1 MGCTCSSKSI
11 EQPAAKSVELPTT
24 GYSFISPY
32 IEDYSRRILG
42 SYFGEPGRY
51 EGLIS
56 QERPIPIEGTAQ
68 LSDLERQAATGAGG
82 LERFA
87 GYTPEGI
94 NYLRDAGALARDPMA
109 AAQARFNP
117 FEDTVVQQSID
128 DITKAYQQKDI
139 GIRDDAYRAGAYGG
153 SRGRLAQAENQTA
166 LGRGLLDAVSG
177 IRRQGFQD
185 AQSQVGQNITQ
196 LQNIGTGISGLGG
209 AGQQQAIGRIGAM
222 STQGGIGRGIE
233 QADLSRR
240 FRAADVL
247 ADEPFTRLQRG
258 QQLLAGMPSGGI
270 SGGTGAQI
278 YQPQVY
284 QQPSLLSQVA
294 GAAGAIGTAAAGIGG
309 AMPSGGSGGGSGSDI
324 ELKENIRRVGDYDDN
339 LGWYEWDWN
348 DKAKEIGIEAEPTAG
363 FLAQEVLEVEPEA
376 VSIKDGYYAVD
387 FAWLM
392 Q

>member
-1 MGCTCSSKSI
+1 MGCTC
-11 EQPAAKSVELPTT
+11 EQKQQEGPPAKAVELPTT

-32 IEDYSRRILG
+32 IEDYSRRLLG
-42 SYFGEPGRY
+42 AYFGEPGQY

-68 LSDLERQAATGAGG
+68 LSDLERQAAASAGD

-117 FEDTVVQQSID
+117 YEDAVVQQSID

-139 GIRDDAYRAGAYGG
+139 GIRDDAYRAGAFGG
-153 SRGRLAQAENQTA
+153 SRARLAQAENQTA

-185 AQSQVGQNITQ
+185 AQAQVGQNISQ
-196 LQNIGTGISGLGG
+196 LSNIGSGISNLAG

-222 STQGGIGRGIE
+222 ATQGAAARGIE
-233 QADLSRR
+233 QADMSRR
-240 FRAADVL
+240 FRAADKL
-247 ADEPFTRLQRG
+247 ADEPFNRLQRG
-258 QQLLAGMPSGGI
+258 QQLLAGMPAGGV

-278 YQPQVY
+278 YQPQVFT
-284 QQPSLLSQVA
+284 QPSPLSQAAGLGSMIA
-294 GAAGAIGTAAAGIGG
+294 GAVGA
-309 AMPSGGSGGGSGSDI
+309 SDV
-324 ELKENIRRVGDYDDN
+324 ELKENIRRIGDYDNN

-376 VSIKDGYYAVD
+376 VTIKDGYYAVD
-387 FAWLM
+387 YARLM
-392 Q
+392 K

>member
-1 MGCTCSSKSI
+1 MGCTCESKSI
-11 EQPAAKSVELPTT
+11 EQPAARAVELPTT
-24 GYSFISPY
+24 GYSFVSPY
-32 IEDYSRRILG
+32 IEDYSRRLLG
-42 SYFGEPGRY
+42 AYFGEPGEY

-68 LSDLERQAATGAGG
+68 LSDLERQAAEQAGQLG
-82 LERFA
+82 QFA
-87 GYTPEGI
+87 TYTPEGI

-117 FEDTVVQQSID
+117 FEDAVVQQSID
-128 DITKAYQQKDI
+128 DITKAFQQKDI
-139 GIRDDAYRAGAYGG
+139 GIRDAAVRSGAFGS
-153 SRGRLAQAENQTA
+153 SRGRLAQDENQAA
-166 LGRGLLDAVSG
+166 LGRGLLEAVSG

-185 AQSQVGQNITQ
+185 AQSQVGQNISQ

-222 STQGGIGRGIE
+222 ATQGGIGRGIE

-258 QQLLAGMPSGGI
+258 QQLLAGMPAGGI

-284 QQPSLLSQVA
+284 QQPSLLSQLA
-294 GAAGAIGTAAAGIGG
+294 GAAGAAGTAAGGISQ
-309 AMPSGGSGGGSGSDI
+309 AIAASDI

-376 VSIKDGYYAVD
+376 VTVKDGYYAVD
-387 FAWLM
+387 YARLM

>member
-1 MGCTCSSKSI
+1 MGCTC
-11 EQPAAKSVELPTT
+11 EQKQQEGPPAKAVELPTT

-68 LSDLERQAATGAGG
+68 LSDLERQAATGAGD

-117 FEDTVVQQSID
+117 YEDAVVQQSID

-185 AQSQVGQNITQ
+185 AQAQVGQNIGQ
-196 LQNIGTGISGLGG
+196 LSNIGSGISNLAG

-222 STQGGIGRGIE
+222 ATQGAAGRGIE
-233 QADLSRR
+233 QADMSRR
-240 FRAADVL
+240 FRAADKL
-247 ADEPFTRLQRG
+247 ADEPFNRLQRG
-258 QQLLAGMPSGGI
+258 QQLLAGMPAGGV

-278 YQPQVY
+278 YQPQVFT
-284 QQPSLLSQVA
+284 QPSPLSQAAGLASAAA
-294 GAAGAIGTAAAGIGG
+294 GAA
-309 AMPSGGSGGGSGSDI
+309 AMSDV
-324 ELKENIRRVGDYDDN
+324 ELKENIRRVGDYDDS

-348 DKAKEIGIEAEPTAG
+348 NKAKEIGIEAEPTAG

-376 VSIKDGYYAVD
+376 VTVKDGYYAVD
-387 FAWLM
+387 YARLM
-392 Q
+392 K

>member
-1 MGCTCSSKSI
+1 MGCTC
-11 EQPAAKSVELPTT
+11 EQKQQEGPPAKAVELPTT

-42 SYFGEPGRY
+42 AYFGEPGQY

-68 LSDLERQAATGAGG
+68 LSDLERQAAAGAGN

-117 FEDTVVQQSID
+117 YEDAVVQQSID

-139 GIRDDAYRAGAYGG
+139 GIRDDAYRAGAFGG

-185 AQSQVGQNITQ
+185 AQSQVGQNISQ
-196 LQNIGTGISGLGG
+196 LSNIGSGISNLAG

-222 STQGGIGRGIE
+222 ATQGAAARGIE
-233 QADLSRR
+233 QADMSRR
-240 FRAADVL
+240 FRAADKL
-247 ADEPFTRLQRG
+247 ADEPFNRLQRG
-258 QQLLAGMPSGGI
+258 QQLLAGMPAGGV

-278 YQPQVY
+278 YQPQVFT
-284 QQPSLLSQVA
+284 QPSPLSQAAGVGSMIA
-294 GAAGAIGTAAAGIGG
+294 GAVAA
-309 AMPSGGSGGGSGSDI
+309 SDV
-324 ELKENIRRVGDYDDN
+324 ELKENIRRVGDYDNN

-376 VSIKDGYYAVD
+376 VTIKDGYYAVD
-387 FAWLM
+387 YARLM
-392 Q
+392 K

>member
-1 MGCTCSSKSI
+1 MGCTCESKSV
-11 EQPAAKSVELPTT
+11 EQPAARAVELPTT

-32 IEDYSRRILG
+32 IEDYSRRLLG
-42 SYFGEPGRY
+42 AYFGEPGEY

-68 LSDLERQAATGAGG
+68 LSDLERQAAEQAGQLG
-82 LERFA
+82 QFA
-87 GYTPEGI
+87 TYTPEGI

-117 FEDTVVQQSID
+117 FEDAVVQQSID
-128 DITKAYQQKDI
+128 DITKAFQQKDI
-139 GIRDDAYRAGAYGG
+139 GIRDAAVRSGAFGS
-153 SRGRLAQAENQTA
+153 SRGRLAQDENQAA
-166 LGRGLLDAVSG
+166 LGRGLLEAVSG

-185 AQSQVGQNITQ
+185 AQSQVGQNISQ

-222 STQGGIGRGIE
+222 ATQGGIGRGIE

-258 QQLLAGMPSGGI
+258 QQLLAGMPAGGI

-294 GAAGAIGTAAAGIGG
+294 GAAGAIGTAASGIGG
-309 AMPSGGSGGGSGSDI
+309 AINPSPSGSDI

-376 VSIKDGYYAVD
+376 VTIKDGYYAVD
-387 FAWLM
+387 YARLM
-392 Q
+392 K

>member
-1 MGCTCSSKSI
+1 MGCTCDSKSI
-11 EQPAAKSVELPTT
+11 EQPPARAVELPTT

-32 IEDYSRRILG
+32 IEDYSRRLLG
-42 SYFGEPGRY
+42 AYFGEPGEY

-68 LSDLERQAATGAGG
+68 LSDLERQAAEQAGQLG
-82 LERFA
+82 QFA
-87 GYTPEGI
+87 TYTPEGI

-117 FEDTVVQQSID
+117 FEDAVVQQSID
-128 DITKAYQQKDI
+128 DITKAFQQKDI
-139 GIRDDAYRAGAYGG
+139 GIRDAAVRSGAFGS
-153 SRGRLAQAENQTA
+153 SRGRLAQDENQAA
-166 LGRGLLDAVSG
+166 LGRGLLEAVGG

-185 AQSQVGQNITQ
+185 AQSQVGQNISQ

-222 STQGGIGRGIE
+222 ATQGGIGRGIE

-258 QQLLAGMPSGGI
+258 QQLLAGMPAGGI

-278 YQPQVY
+278 YQPQVF

-294 GAAGAIGTAAAGIGG
+294 GAAGAIGTAAGGIGQ
-309 AMPSGGSGGGSGSDI
+309 AMAASDI

-387 FAWLM
+387 YARLM

>member
-1 MGCTCSSKSI
+1 MGCTC
-11 EQPAAKSVELPTT
+11 EQKQQEGPPAKAVELPTT

-42 SYFGEPGRY
+42 SYFGEPGQY

-68 LSDLERQAATGAGG
+68 LSDLERQAATGAGN

-117 FEDTVVQQSID
+117 YEDAVVQQSID

-185 AQSQVGQNITQ
+185 AQSQVNRDVANLSGV
-196 LQNIGTGISGLGG
+196 GSGISNLAG

-222 STQGGIGRGIE
+222 ATQGAAARGIE
-233 QADLSRR
+233 QADMSRR
-240 FRAADVL
+240 FRAADKL
-247 ADEPFTRLQRG
+247 ADEPFNRLQRG
-258 QQLLAGMPSGGI
+258 QQLLAGMPAGGV

-278 YQPQVY
+278 YQPQVFT
-284 QQPSLLSQVA
+284 QPSPLSQAAGLGSMIA
-294 GAAGAIGTAAAGIGG
+294 GAVGA
-309 AMPSGGSGGGSGSDI
+309 SDV
-324 ELKENIRRVGDYDDN
+324 ELKENIRRVGDYDNN

-376 VSIKDGYYAVD
+376 VTIKDGYYAVD
-387 FAWLM
+387 YARLM
-392 Q
+392 K

>member
-1 MGCTCSSKSI
+1 MGCTC
-11 EQPAAKSVELPTT
+11 EQKQTEGPPAKAVELPTT

-32 IEDYSRRILG
+32 IEDYSRRLLG
-42 SYFGEPGRY
+42 AYFGSPGEY

-68 LSDLERQAATGAGG
+68 LSDLERQAAAGAGD

-117 FEDTVVQQSID
+117 YEDAVVQQSID

-185 AQSQVGQNITQ
+185 AQAQVGQNISQ
-196 LQNIGTGISGLGG
+196 LSNIGSGISNLAG
-209 AGQQQAIGRIGAM
+209 AGQQQALGRIGAM
-222 STQGGIGRGIE
+222 ATQGATGRGIQ
-233 QADLSRR
+233 QADMSRR
-240 FRAADVL
+240 FRAADKL

-258 QQLLAGMPSGGI
+258 QQLLAGMPAGGI

-278 YQPQVY
+278 YQPQVFT
-284 QQPSLLSQVA
+284 QPSFLEQAAGA
-294 GAAGAIGTAAAGIGG
+294 GAAGAGIASV
-309 AMPSGGSGGGSGSDI
+309 AMSDV
-324 ELKENIRRVGDYDDN
+324 ELKENIRKVGDYDNN

-376 VSIKDGYYAVD
+376 VTIKDGYYAVD
-387 FAWLM
+387 YARLM
-392 Q
+392 K

>member
-1 MGCTCSSKSI
+1 MGCTC
-11 EQPAAKSVELPTT
+11 EQKQQEGPPAKAVELPTT

-42 SYFGEPGRY
+42 SYFGEPGQY

-68 LSDLERQAATGAGG
+68 LSDLERQAAAGAGD

-117 FEDTVVQQSID
+117 YEDAVVQQSID

-139 GIRDDAYRAGAYGG
+139 GIRDDAYRAGAFGG

-185 AQSQVGQNITQ
+185 AQAQVGQNISQ
-196 LQNIGTGISGLGG
+196 LANVGSGISNLAG
-209 AGQQQAIGRIGAM
+209 AGQQQALGRIGAM
-222 STQGGIGRGIE
+222 ATQGATARGIE
-233 QADLSRR
+233 QADMSRR
-240 FRAADVL
+240 FRAADKL
-247 ADEPFTRLQRG
+247 ADEPFNRLQRG
-258 QQLLAGMPSGGI
+258 QQLLAGMPAGGV

-278 YQPQVY
+278 YQPQVFT
-284 QQPSLLSQVA
+284 QPSPLSQAAGLGSMIA
-294 GAAGAIGTAAAGIGG
+294 GAVGA
-309 AMPSGGSGGGSGSDI
+309 SDV
-324 ELKENIRRVGDYDDN
+324 ELKENIRRVGDYDNN

-363 FLAQEVLEVEPEA
+363 FLAQEVLEVKPEA
-376 VSIKDGYYAVD
+376 VTIKDGYYAVD
-387 FAWLM
+387 YARLM
-392 Q
+392 K

>member
-1 MGCTCSSKSI
+1 MGCTC
-11 EQPAAKSVELPTT
+11 EQKQQEGPPAKAVELPTT

-42 SYFGEPGRY
+42 AYFGEPGQY

-68 LSDLERQAATGAGG
+68 LSDLERQAAAGAGN

-117 FEDTVVQQSID
+117 YEDAVVQQSID

-177 IRRQGFQD
+177 IRRQGFRD
-185 AQSQVGQNITQ
+185 AQAQVDQNISQ
-196 LQNIGTGISGLGG
+196 LSNIGSGISNLAG
-209 AGQQQAIGRIGAM
+209 AGQQQALGRIGAM
-222 STQGGIGRGIE
+222 ATQGATARGIQ
-233 QADLSRR
+233 QADMSRR
-240 FRAADVL
+240 FRAADKL
-247 ADEPFTRLQRG
+247 ADEPFNRLQRG
-258 QQLLAGMPSGGI
+258 QQLLAGMPAGGV

-278 YQPQVY
+278 YQPQVFT
-284 QQPSLLSQVA
+284 QPSPLSQAAGVGSMIA
-294 GAAGAIGTAAAGIGG
+294 GAVAA
-309 AMPSGGSGGGSGSDI
+309 SDV
-324 ELKENIRRVGDYDDN
+324 ELKENIRRVGDYDNN

-376 VSIKDGYYAVD
+376 VTIKDGYYAVD
-387 FAWLM
+387 YARLM
-392 Q
+392 K

>member
-1 MGCTCSSKSI
+1 MGCTC
-11 EQPAAKSVELPTT
+11 EQKQQEGPPAKAVELPTT

-42 SYFGEPGRY
+42 SYFGEPGQY

-68 LSDLERQAATGAGG
+68 LSDLERQAAAGAGD

-117 FEDTVVQQSID
+117 FEDAVVQQSID

-139 GIRDDAYRAGAYGG
+139 GIRDDAYRAGAFGG

-185 AQSQVGQNITQ
+185 AQAQVGQNISQ
-196 LQNIGTGISGLGG
+196 LSNIGSGISNLAG

-222 STQGGIGRGIE
+222 ATQGAAARGIE
-233 QADLSRR
+233 QADMSRR
-240 FRAADVL
+240 FRAADKL
-247 ADEPFTRLQRG
+247 ADEPFNRLQRG
-258 QQLLAGMPSGGI
+258 QQLLAGMPAGGV

-278 YQPQVY
+278 YQPQVFT
-284 QQPSLLSQVA
+284 QPSPLSQAAGLGSMIA
-294 GAAGAIGTAAAGIGG
+294 GAVGA
-309 AMPSGGSGGGSGSDI
+309 SDV
-324 ELKENIRRVGDYDDN
+324 ELKENIRRVGDYDNN

-363 FLAQEVLEVEPEA
+363 FLAQEVLEVKPEA
-376 VSIKDGYYAVD
+376 VTIKDGYYAVD
-387 FAWLM
+387 YARLM
-392 Q
+392 K

>member
-1 MGCTCSSKSI
+1 MGCTC
-11 EQPAAKSVELPTT
+11 EQKQQEGPPAKAVELPTT

-42 SYFGEPGRY
+42 SYFGEPGQY

-68 LSDLERQAATGAGG
+68 LSDLERQAAAGAGD

-117 FEDTVVQQSID
+117 FEDAVVQQSID

-139 GIRDDAYRAGAYGG
+139 GIRDDAYRAGAFGG

-185 AQSQVGQNITQ
+185 AQAQVGQNISQ
-196 LQNIGTGISGLGG
+196 LANVGSGISNLAG
-209 AGQQQAIGRIGAM
+209 AGQQQALGRIGAM
-222 STQGGIGRGIE
+222 ATQGATARGIE
-233 QADLSRR
+233 QADMSRR
-240 FRAADVL
+240 FRAADKL
-247 ADEPFTRLQRG
+247 ADEPFNRLQRG
-258 QQLLAGMPSGGI
+258 QQLLAGMPAGGV

-278 YQPQVY
+278 YQPQVFT
-284 QQPSLLSQVA
+284 QPSPLSQAAGLGSMIA
-294 GAAGAIGTAAAGIGG
+294 GAVGA
-309 AMPSGGSGGGSGSDI
+309 SDV
-324 ELKENIRRVGDYDDN
+324 ELKENIRRVGDYDNN

-376 VSIKDGYYAVD
+376 VTIKDGYYAVD
-387 FAWLM
+387 YARLM
-392 Q
+392 K

>member
-1 MGCTCSSKSI
+1 MGCTC
-11 EQPAAKSVELPTT
+11 EQKQQEGPPAKAVELPTT

-32 IEDYSRRILG
+32 IEDYSRRLLG
-42 SYFGEPGRY
+42 AYFGEPGQY

-68 LSDLERQAATGAGG
+68 LSDLERQAAASAGD

-117 FEDTVVQQSID
+117 YEDAVVQQSID

-139 GIRDDAYRAGAYGG
+139 GIRDDAYRAGAFGG
-153 SRGRLAQAENQTA
+153 SRARLAQAENQTA

-185 AQSQVGQNITQ
+185 AQALVGQNINQ
-196 LQNIGTGISGLGG
+196 LSNIGSGISNLAG

-222 STQGGIGRGIE
+222 ATQGAAARGIE
-233 QADLSRR
+233 QADMSRR
-240 FRAADVL
+240 FRAADKL
-247 ADEPFTRLQRG
+247 ADEPFNRLQRG
-258 QQLLAGMPSGGI
+258 QQLLAGMPAGGV

-278 YQPQVY
+278 YQPQVFT
-284 QQPSLLSQVA
+284 QPSPLSQAAGLGSMIA
-294 GAAGAIGTAAAGIGG
+294 GAVGA
-309 AMPSGGSGGGSGSDI
+309 SDV
-324 ELKENIRRVGDYDDN
+324 ELKENIRRIGDYDNN

-376 VSIKDGYYAVD
+376 VTIKDGYYAVD
-387 FAWLM
+387 YARLM
-392 Q
+392 K

>member
-1 MGCTCSSKSI
+1 MGCTC
-11 EQPAAKSVELPTT
+11 EQKQQEGPPAKAVELPTT

-42 SYFGEPGRY
+42 AYFGEPGQY

-68 LSDLERQAATGAGG
+68 LSDLERQAAAGAGN

-117 FEDTVVQQSID
+117 YEDAVVQQSID

-166 LGRGLLDAVSG
+166 LGRGLLEAVSG

-185 AQSQVGQNITQ
+185 AQSRVGENISQ

-222 STQGGIGRGIE
+222 ATQGAAARGIE
-233 QADLSRR
+233 QADMSRR
-240 FRAADVL
+240 FRAADKL
-247 ADEPFTRLQRG
+247 ADEPFNRLQRG
-258 QQLLAGMPSGGI
+258 QQLLAGMPAGGV

-278 YQPQVY
+278 YQPQVFT
-284 QQPSLLSQVA
+284 QPSPLSQAAGVGSMIA
-294 GAAGAIGTAAAGIGG
+294 GAVAA
-309 AMPSGGSGGGSGSDI
+309 SDV
-324 ELKENIRRVGDYDDN
+324 ELKENIRRVGDYDNN

-376 VSIKDGYYAVD
+376 VTIKDGYYAVD
-387 FAWLM
+387 YARLM
-392 Q
+392 K

>member
-1 MGCTCSSKSI
+1 MGCTC
-11 EQPAAKSVELPTT
+11 EQKQQEGPPAKAVELPTT

-42 SYFGEPGRY
+42 SYFGEPGQY

-68 LSDLERQAATGAGG
+68 LSDLERQAAAGAGD

-117 FEDTVVQQSID
+117 YEDAVVQQSID

-185 AQSQVGQNITQ
+185 AQAQVGQNISQ
-196 LQNIGTGISGLGG
+196 LSNIGSGISNLAG
-209 AGQQQAIGRIGAM
+209 AGQQQALGRIGAM
-222 STQGGIGRGIE
+222 ATQGATARGIE
-233 QADLSRR
+233 QADMSRR
-240 FRAADVL
+240 FRAADKL
-247 ADEPFTRLQRG
+247 ADEPFNRLQRG
-258 QQLLAGMPSGGI
+258 QQLLAGMPAGGV

-278 YQPQVY
+278 YQPQVFT
-284 QQPSLLSQVA
+284 QPSPLSQAAGLGSMIA
-294 GAAGAIGTAAAGIGG
+294 GAVGA
-309 AMPSGGSGGGSGSDI
+309 SDV
-324 ELKENIRRVGDYDDN
+324 ELKENIRRVGDYDNN

-376 VSIKDGYYAVD
+376 VTIKDGYYAVD
-387 FAWLM
+387 YARLM
-392 Q
+392 K

>member
-1 MGCTCSSKSI
+1 MGCTC
-11 EQPAAKSVELPTT
+11 EQKQQEGPPAKAVELPTT

-42 SYFGEPGRY
+42 SYFGEPGQY

-68 LSDLERQAATGAGG
+68 LSDLERQAAAGAGD

-117 FEDTVVQQSID
+117 FEDAVVQQSID

-185 AQSQVGQNITQ
+185 AQAQVGQNISQ
-196 LQNIGTGISGLGG
+196 LSNIGSGISNLAG
-209 AGQQQAIGRIGAM
+209 AGQQQALGRIGAM
-222 STQGGIGRGIE
+222 ATQGATARGIE
-233 QADLSRR
+233 QADMSRR
-240 FRAADVL
+240 FRAADKL
-247 ADEPFTRLQRG
+247 ADEPFNRLQRG
-258 QQLLAGMPSGGI
+258 QQLLAGMPAGGV

-278 YQPQVY
+278 YQPQVFT
-284 QQPSLLSQVA
+284 QPSPLSQAAGLGSMIA
-294 GAAGAIGTAAAGIGG
+294 GAVGA
-309 AMPSGGSGGGSGSDI
+309 SDV
-324 ELKENIRRVGDYDDN
+324 ELKENIRRVGDYDNN

-376 VSIKDGYYAVD
+376 VTIKDGYYAVD
-387 FAWLM
+387 YARLM
-392 Q
+392 K

>member
-1 MGCTCSSKSI
+1 MGCTC
-11 EQPAAKSVELPTT
+11 EQKQQEGPPAKAVELPTT

-32 IEDYSRRILG
+32 IEDYSRRLLG
-42 SYFGEPGRY
+42 AYFGEPGQY

-117 FEDTVVQQSID
+117 YEDAVVQQSID

-139 GIRDDAYRAGAYGG
+139 GIRDDAYRAGAFGG

-185 AQSQVGQNITQ
+185 AQAQVGQNISQ
-196 LQNIGTGISGLGG
+196 LSNIGSGISNLAG

-222 STQGGIGRGIE
+222 ATQGAAGRGIE

-240 FRAADVL
+240 FRAADKL

-258 QQLLAGMPSGGI
+258 QQLLAGMPAGGV

-278 YQPQVY
+278 YQPQVFT
-284 QQPSLLSQVA
+284 QPSPLSQAAGVGSMIA
-294 GAAGAIGTAAAGIGG
+294 GAVAA
-309 AMPSGGSGGGSGSDI
+309 SDV
-324 ELKENIRRVGDYDDN
+324 ELKENIRKVGDYDNN

-376 VSIKDGYYAVD
+376 VTIKDGYYAVD
-387 FAWLM
+387 YARLM
-392 Q
+392 K

>member
-1 MGCTCSSKSI
+1 MGCTC
-11 EQPAAKSVELPTT
+11 EQKQQEGPPAKAVELPTT

-42 SYFGEPGRY
+42 SYFGEPGQY

-68 LSDLERQAATGAGG
+68 LSDLERQAAAGAGD

-117 FEDTVVQQSID
+117 YEDAVVQQSID

-185 AQSQVGQNITQ
+185 AQAQVGQNISQ
-196 LQNIGTGISGLGG
+196 LANVGSGISNLAG
-209 AGQQQAIGRIGAM
+209 AGQQQALGRIGAM
-222 STQGGIGRGIE
+222 ATQGATARGIE
-233 QADLSRR
+233 QADMSRR
-240 FRAADVL
+240 FRAADKL
-247 ADEPFTRLQRG
+247 ADEPFNRLQRG
-258 QQLLAGMPSGGI
+258 QQLLAGMPAGGV

-278 YQPQVY
+278 YQPQVFT
-284 QQPSLLSQVA
+284 QPSPLSQAAGLGSMIA
-294 GAAGAIGTAAAGIGG
+294 GAVGA
-309 AMPSGGSGGGSGSDI
+309 SDV
-324 ELKENIRRVGDYDDN
+324 ELKENIRRVGDYDNN

-348 DKAKEIGIEAEPTAG
+348 DKAKEIGVEAEPTAG

-376 VSIKDGYYAVD
+376 VTIKDGYYAVD
-387 FAWLM
+387 YARLM
-392 Q
+392 K

>member
-1 MGCTCSSKSI
+1 MGCTC
-11 EQPAAKSVELPTT
+11 EQKQTEGPPAKAVELPTT

-32 IEDYSRRILG
+32 IEDYSRRLLG
-42 SYFGEPGRY
+42 AYFGSPGEY

-68 LSDLERQAATGAGG
+68 LSDLERQAAGGAGD

-117 FEDTVVQQSID
+117 YEDAVVQQSID

-139 GIRDDAYRAGAYGG
+139 GIRDDAYRAGAFGG

-185 AQSQVGQNITQ
+185 AQSQVGQNINQ
-196 LQNIGTGISGLGG
+196 LSNIGSGISNLAG

-222 STQGGIGRGIE
+222 ATQGATGRGIE
-233 QADLSRR
+233 QADMSRR
-240 FRAADVL
+240 FRAADKL

-258 QQLLAGMPSGGI
+258 QQLLAGMPAGGI

-278 YQPQVY
+278 YQPQVFT
-284 QQPSLLSQVA
+284 QPSFLEQAA
-294 GAAGAIGTAAAGIGG
+294 GAASAGAGVAAVA
-309 AMPSGGSGGGSGSDI
+309 ASDV
-324 ELKENIRRVGDYDDN
+324 ELKENIRKVGDYDNN

-348 DKAKEIGIEAEPTAG
+348 NKAKEIGIEAEPTAG

-376 VSIKDGYYAVD
+376 VTIKDGYYAVD
-387 FAWLM
+387 YARLM
-392 Q
+392 K

>member
-1 MGCTCSSKSI
+1 MGCTC
-11 EQPAAKSVELPTT
+11 EQKQQEGPPAKAVELPTT

-32 IEDYSRRILG
+32 IEDYSRRLLG
-42 SYFGEPGRY
+42 AYFGEPGQY

-68 LSDLERQAATGAGG
+68 LSDLERQAAAGAGD

-117 FEDTVVQQSID
+117 FEDAVVQQSID

-139 GIRDDAYRAGAYGG
+139 GIRDDAYRAGAFGG
-153 SRGRLAQAENQTA
+153 SRARLAQAENQTA

-185 AQSQVGQNITQ
+185 AQALVGQNINQ
-196 LQNIGTGISGLGG
+196 LSNIGSGISNLAG

-222 STQGGIGRGIE
+222 ATQGAAARGIE
-233 QADLSRR
+233 QADMSRR
-240 FRAADVL
+240 FRAADKL
-247 ADEPFTRLQRG
+247 ADEPFNRLQRG
-258 QQLLAGMPSGGI
+258 QQLLAGMPAGGV

-278 YQPQVY
+278 YQPQVFT
-284 QQPSLLSQVA
+284 QPSPLSQAAGLGSMIA
-294 GAAGAIGTAAAGIGG
+294 GAVGA
-309 AMPSGGSGGGSGSDI
+309 SDV
-324 ELKENIRRVGDYDDN
+324 ELKENIRRVGDYDNN

-376 VSIKDGYYAVD
+376 VTIKDGYYAVD
-387 FAWLM
+387 YARLM
-392 Q
+392 K

>member
-1 MGCTCSSKSI
+1 MGCTC
-11 EQPAAKSVELPTT
+11 EQKQQEGPPAKAVELPTT

-32 IEDYSRRILG
+32 IEDYSRRLLG
-42 SYFGEPGRY
+42 AYFGEPGQY

-117 FEDTVVQQSID
+117 YEDAVVQQSID

-139 GIRDDAYRAGAYGG
+139 GIRDDAYRAGAFGG

-185 AQSQVGQNITQ
+185 AQSQVNRDVANLSGV
-196 LQNIGTGISGLGG
+196 GSGISNLAG

-222 STQGGIGRGIE
+222 ATQGAAARGIE

-240 FRAADVL
+240 FRAADKL

-258 QQLLAGMPSGGI
+258 QQLLAGMPAGGV

-278 YQPQVY
+278 YQPQVFT
-284 QQPSLLSQVA
+284 QPSPLSQAAGVGSMIA
-294 GAAGAIGTAAAGIGG
+294 GAVAA
-309 AMPSGGSGGGSGSDI
+309 SDV
-324 ELKENIRRVGDYDDN
+324 ELKENIRKVGDYDNN

-348 DKAKEIGIEAEPTAG
+348 NKAKEIGIEAEPTAG

-376 VSIKDGYYAVD
+376 VTIKDGYYAVD
-387 FAWLM
+387 YARLM
-392 Q
+392 K

>member
-1 MGCTCSSKSI
+1 MGCTC
-11 EQPAAKSVELPTT
+11 EQKQQEGPPAKAVELPTT

-42 SYFGEPGRY
+42 SYFGEPGQY

-68 LSDLERQAATGAGG
+68 LSDLERQAAAGAGD

-117 FEDTVVQQSID
+117 YEDAVVQQSID

-185 AQSQVGQNITQ
+185 AQAQVGQNISQ
-196 LQNIGTGISGLGG
+196 LANVGSGISNLAG
-209 AGQQQAIGRIGAM
+209 AGQQQALGRIGAM
-222 STQGGIGRGIE
+222 ATQGATARGIE
-233 QADLSRR
+233 QADMSRR
-240 FRAADVL
+240 FRAADKL
-247 ADEPFTRLQRG
+247 ADEPFNRLQRG
-258 QQLLAGMPSGGI
+258 QQLLAGMPAGGV

-278 YQPQVY
+278 YQPQVFT
-284 QQPSLLSQVA
+284 QPSPLSQAAGLGSMIA
-294 GAAGAIGTAAAGIGG
+294 GAVGAA
-309 AMPSGGSGGGSGSDI
+309 SDI
-324 ELKENIRRVGDYDDN
+324 ELKENIRKVGDYDNN

-348 DKAKEIGIEAEPTAG
+348 DKAKEIGVEAEPTAG

-376 VSIKDGYYAVD
+376 VTIKDGYYAVD
-387 FAWLM
+387 YARLM
-392 Q
+392 K

>member
-1 MGCTCSSKSI
+1 MGCTC
-11 EQPAAKSVELPTT
+11 EQKQQEGPPAKAVELPTT

-32 IEDYSRRILG
+32 IEDYSRRLLG
-42 SYFGEPGRY
+42 AYFGEPGQY

-68 LSDLERQAATGAGG
+68 LSDLERQAAAGAGD

-117 FEDTVVQQSID
+117 FEDAVVQQSID

-139 GIRDDAYRAGAYGG
+139 GIRDDAYRAGAFGG

-185 AQSQVGQNITQ
+185 AQAQVGQNISQ
-196 LQNIGTGISGLGG
+196 LANVGSGISNLAG

-222 STQGGIGRGIE
+222 ATQGAAARGIE
-233 QADLSRR
+233 QADMSRR
-240 FRAADVL
+240 FRAADKL
-247 ADEPFTRLQRG
+247 ADEPFNRLQRG
-258 QQLLAGMPSGGI
+258 QQLLAGMPAGGV

-278 YQPQVY
+278 YQPQVFT
-284 QQPSLLSQVA
+284 QPSPLSQAAGLGSMIA
-294 GAAGAIGTAAAGIGG
+294 GAVGA
-309 AMPSGGSGGGSGSDI
+309 SDV
-324 ELKENIRRVGDYDDN
+324 ELKENIRRVGDYDNN

-363 FLAQEVLEVEPEA
+363 FLAQEVLEVKPEA
-376 VSIKDGYYAVD
+376 VTIKDGYYAVD
-387 FAWLM
+387 YARLM
-392 Q
+392 K

>member
-1 MGCTCSSKSI
+1 MGCTC
-11 EQPAAKSVELPTT
+11 EQKQQEGPPAKAVELPTT

-68 LSDLERQAATGAGG
+68 LSDLERQAATGVGD

-117 FEDTVVQQSID
+117 YEDAVVQQSID

-185 AQSQVGQNITQ
+185 AQSQVGQNISQ
-196 LQNIGTGISGLGG
+196 LSNIGSGISNLAG
-209 AGQQQAIGRIGAM
+209 AGQQQALGRIGAM
-222 STQGGIGRGIE
+222 ASQGAAARGIE

-240 FRAADVL
+240 FRAADKL

-258 QQLLAGMPSGGI
+258 QQLLAGMPAGGV

-278 YQPQVY
+278 YQPQVFT
-284 QQPSLLSQVA
+284 QPSPLSQAAGVGSMIA
-294 GAAGAIGTAAAGIGG
+294 GAVAA
-309 AMPSGGSGGGSGSDI
+309 SDV
-324 ELKENIRRVGDYDDN
+324 ELKENIRRVGDYDNN

-376 VSIKDGYYAVD
+376 VTIKDGYYAVD
-387 FAWLM
+387 YARLM
-392 Q
+392 K

>member
-1 MGCTCSSKSI
+1 MGCTCESKSI
-11 EQPAAKSVELPTT
+11 EQPAARAVELPTT
-24 GYSFISPY
+24 GYSFVSPY
-32 IEDYSRRILG
+32 IEDYSRRLLG
-42 SYFGEPGRY
+42 AYFGEPGEY

-68 LSDLERQAATGAGG
+68 LSDLERQAAEQAGQLG
-82 LERFA
+82 QFA
-87 GYTPEGI
+87 TYTPEGI

-117 FEDTVVQQSID
+117 FEDAVVQQSID
-128 DITKAYQQKDI
+128 DITKAFQQKDI
-139 GIRDDAYRAGAYGG
+139 GIRDAAVRSGAFGS
-153 SRGRLAQAENQTA
+153 SRGRLAQDENQAA
-166 LGRGLLDAVSG
+166 LGRGLLEAVGG

-185 AQSQVGQNITQ
+185 AQSQVGQNISQ

-222 STQGGIGRGIE
+222 ATQGGIGRGIE

-258 QQLLAGMPSGGI
+258 QQLLAGMPAGGI

-278 YQPQVY
+278 YQPQVF

-294 GAAGAIGTAAAGIGG
+294 GAAGSIGTAAGGIAA
-309 AMPSGGSGGGSGSDI
+309 AMNPGGSGSDI

-387 FAWLM
+387 YARLM